1 MELGD
6 MVAIARDSKAP
17 MKTSLS
23 ISTKGLPCNGSQT
36 KDCAGKD
43 FANNK
48 EKEKSKTRCSIRF
61 WMDKILH
68 MLITD

>member
-1 MELGD
+1 

-61 WMDKILH
+61 
-68 MLITD
+68 

>member
-43 FANNK
+43 FANNRK
-48 EKEKSKTRCSIRF
+48 RKNQRQDAQSISEWTRFSTC
-61 WMDKILH
+61 
-68 MLITD
+68 

>member
-1 MELGD
+1 

-43 FANNK
+43 FANNRK
-48 EKEKSKTRCSIRF
+48 RKNQRRSIRF
-61 WMDKILH
+61 
-68 MLITD
+68 